1 MTAAAQFCPSG
12 RQTEKDCICGLI
24 QQIKHKIK
32 TVIELSYHFEEM
44 SKTLLIDCL
53 YLVSTILQVNI

>member
-1 MTAAAQFCPSG
+1 MTAAAQFCPGG

-32 TVIELSYHFEEM
+32 TVTELSLR
-44 SKTLLIDCL
+44 KCL
-53 YLVSTILQVNI
+53 KLC